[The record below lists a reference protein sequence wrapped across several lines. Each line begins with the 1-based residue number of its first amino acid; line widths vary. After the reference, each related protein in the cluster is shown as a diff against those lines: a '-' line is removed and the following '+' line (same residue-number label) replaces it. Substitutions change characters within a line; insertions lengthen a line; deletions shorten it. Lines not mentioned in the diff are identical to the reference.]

1 MFKHTPFI
9 LAALLGLGGCDQVNQ
24 RLGLEDAAKKDARLE
39 AEGKAVGS
47 ACRHS
52 GRAIEDCYSI
62 YRWLAK
68 ANIYTGWMEM
78 DTYMRENSIETIV
91 PQLPPAPPPE
101 PPEKKKKKKP
111 KAEGEHAEGAT
122 AKEGDAGSGENKEAP
137 KEEIRDGAKEGSKDG
152 GKDSTKD
159 SGKNSGKEAVKD
171 SGKPAKH

>member
-1 MFKHTPFI
+1 MLKHTLFI
-9 LAALLGLGGCDQVNQ
+9 VAAALGLAGCEQVNQ
-24 RLGLEDAAKKDARLE
+24 RLGLEDPVKKEARLE

-68 ANIYTGWMEM
+68 ANIYAGWMEM
-78 DTYMRENSIETIV
+78 DAYMRENSIETIA

-111 KAEGEHAEGAT
+111 KPEGENA
-122 AKEGDAGSGENKEAP
+122 
-137 KEEIRDGAKEGSKDG
+137 DGAKEGEAPPEAAKDAG
-152 GKDSTKD
+152 GKPAGEEVKDAAKD
-159 SGKNSGKEAVKD
+159 SGKTGK
-171 SGKPAKH
+171 H

>member
-1 MFKHTPFI
+1 MDKHAVI
-9 LAALLGLGGCDQVNQ
+9 LLAAALSVAGCDQVNQ
-24 RLGLEDAAKKDARLE
+24 RLGLEDPVRKEARLE

-68 ANIYTGWMEM
+68 ANIYAGWMEM
-78 DTYMRENSIETIV
+78 DAYMRENSIETIA

-111 KAEGEHAEGAT
+111 KPEGENA
-122 AKEGDAGSGENKEAP
+122 
-137 KEEIRDGAKEGSKDG
+137 DGAKEGEAPPEAAKDAG
-152 GKDSTKD
+152 GKPAGEEVKDAAKD
-159 SGKNSGKEAVKD
+159 SGKTGK
-171 SGKPAKH
+171 H

>member
-1 MFKHTPFI
+1 MLKHTLFI
-9 LAALLGLGGCDQVNQ
+9 VAAALGLAGCEQVNQ
-24 RLGLEDAAKKDARLE
+24 RLGLEDPVKKEARLE

-68 ANIYTGWMEM
+68 ANIYAGWMEM
-78 DTYMRENSIETIV
+78 DTYMRENSIETIA

-111 KAEGEHAEGAT
+111 KAEGENPEGA
-122 AKEGDAGSGENKEAP
+122 AP
-137 KEEIRDGAKEGSKDG
+137 KEGEAAAGDGKEAAKEGS
-152 GKDSTKD
+152 
-159 SGKNSGKEAVKD
+159 GKEPAKD
-171 SGKPAKH
+171 AKDPPKDAAKPAKH

>member
-1 MFKHTPFI
+1 MFKHTLFI
-9 LAALLGLGGCDQVNQ
+9 AAAALGLAGCDQVNQ
-24 RLGLEDAAKKDARLE
+24 RLGLEDPVKKEARLE

-68 ANIYTGWMEM
+68 ANIYAGWMEM
-78 DTYMRENSIETIV
+78 DTYMRENSIETIA

-111 KAEGEHAEGAT
+111 KPEGENGEGAAPKEGEAAGEAKAEGKEGAKEP
-122 AKEGDAGSGENKEAP
+122 AKDGKTTPEAP
-137 KEEIRDGAKEGSKDG
+137 KE
-152 GKDSTKD
+152 
-159 SGKNSGKEAVKD
+159 